1 MKMVTLLK
9 TVAFPVDAA
18 YTNTHVEAFL
28 HGPDSLAFFP
38 PPESLYT
45 PIFPQDRNLGAAS
58 SSVNPTVLKG
68 LTNLPDLTSLLPPTD
83 MDDDDMADRHKEHMV
98 LVDGWRMLQSLVLSL
113 SECDVIVLQ
122 KRWCLLR
129 RA

>member
-38 PPESLYT
+38 PAESLFT
-45 PIFPQDRNLGAAS
+45 PIFPQDRTLGAVS
-58 SSVNPTVLKG
+58 CSVHTTTLKG
-68 LTNLPDLTSLLPPTD
+68 LTNLPDLPSLLPPAD
-83 MDDDDMADRHKEHMV
+83 MDDDMADRHKEHMV
-98 LVDGWRMLQSLVLSL
+98 LVDGWRMLQSLVHSL
-113 SECDVIVLQ
+113 SECDGVVPQ

-129 RA
+129 KA